1 MGSDFRARRGLRALV
16 AATVISVAL
25 GGALAGVAD
34 ATPPT
39 NLTRAQRGA
48 QWLAN
53 QIKTNHGFV
62 TSFGAADVTSTA
74 YAVIGMRAVGVD
86 KPASDLAIRYLRTK
100 IGTQVQLNGQDAPGA
115 LAEYILAAVADNQ
128 DPRHFG
134 GTAAQNNLVARLLA
148 TARTT
153 GTDAGLFGVQ
163 DPTFD
168 GAFRQGLALAAL
180 KAAGV
185 AADQARLTAGISW
198 LKKQQCANGLWQS
211 YRAEHHNRVPGRRP
225 EHVHRSRHEQHLV
238 GRAGT
243 RRLGTT
249 AAASNGSAIARQRAV
264 RRRRLPLRGRA
275 ESGLRPELDRAR
287 DPSDSRRERLTDGD
301 AVGEGNEHPVHRAR
315 ELPARLREPRLRRVL
330 LPGQHEC
337 EHVRDGSGGAGDG
350 EQDAAGRRVDGIRD
364 LAAHTMLTGRGA

>member
-1 MGSDFRARRGLRALV
+1 
-16 AATVISVAL
+16 
-25 GGALAGVAD
+25 VAD
-34 ATPPT
+34 AATT

-62 TSFGAADVTSTA
+62 TSFGSADVTSTA

-86 KPASDLAIRYLRTK
+86 RSASDLAIRYLRTK
-100 IGTQVQLNGQDAPGA
+100 IGTEVQSNGQDAPGA

-134 GTAAQNNLVARLLA
+134 GTTAPNNLVARLLA
-148 TARTT
+148 TSRTT

-185 AADQARLTAGISW
+185 ASDQPRLTAGISW

-211 YRAEHHNRVPGRRP
+211 YRAD
-225 EHVHRSRHEQHLV
+225 
-238 GRAGT
+238 T
-243 RRLGTT
+243 TT
-249 AAASNGSAIARQRAV
+249 ACPAADPNTFTGPDTNSSSLAVQGLAAWGQRPRQATVLQSLHSVQSADAGFPFVAAPNQASDPNSTALVIQAIVAETASPTATRWVKGTSTPFTALASYQLGCANPDYGAFFFPGSTSANTFATVQAVPAMASKTLPVAASKASVI
-264 RRRRLPLRGRA
+264 LPLT
-275 ESGLRPELDRAR
+275 P
-287 DPSDSRRERLTDGD
+287 
-301 AVGEGNEHPVHRAR
+301 
-315 ELPARLREPRLRRVL
+315 
-330 LPGQHEC
+330 C
-337 EHVRDGSGGAGDG
+337 
-350 EQDAAGRRVDGIRD
+350 
-364 LAAHTMLTGRGA
+364 